1 MLEIVKLVDKSLIN
15 TRAPKYCMDI
25 GCWLWVEYNLSSH
38 DRQAALLCV
47 TPLSIHKEQLGMN
60 MNLKCIL
67 GFSRYEDMLTL
78 PFKFVFYG
86 WNNVV
91 I

>member
-1 MLEIVKLVDKSLIN
+1 
-15 TRAPKYCMDI
+15 
-25 GCWLWVEYNLSSH
+25 
-38 DRQAALLCV
+38 
-47 TPLSIHKEQLGMN
+47 MN

-67 GFSRYEDMLTL
+67 VFSRYEDMLTL